1 MVDQANPTRSNLLF
15 LKEKA
20 SAISENIGVLRSR
33 RKALIKE
40 FLDTGLLFIKS
51 RDDIRGLYRKAIS
64 ELRIAINRDGEDFIS
79 AVADSMQE
87 RINVD
92 IVERTLWGLRY
103 RDVIYYEDPVRRPDE
118 RGYDFLSTSPHLE
131 EGIYC
136 YERIIEAMLNIAR
149 YESKL
154 KRLASEITGTT
165 KKIRVLEERVMP
177 ALLIKIRA
185 ISTYLSERERESYY
199 RLKLFKK
206 KKG

>member
-1 MVDQANPTRSNLLF
+1 MNVQTNPTRSNLLI
-15 LKEKA
+15 LKERA
-20 SAISENIGVLRSR
+20 STVSESIGVLRSR

-40 FLDTGLLFIKS
+40 FLDTGLSFIKS
-51 RDDIRGLYRKAIS
+51 RDEIRDLYRKAIS
-64 ELRIAINRDGEDFIS
+64 ELRIAINREGEDFIS
-79 AVADSMQE
+79 VIADSMQE

-92 IVERTLWGLRY
+92 IVERTLWGVRY

-154 KRLASEITGTT
+154 KRLASEINGTT

-177 ALLIKIRA
+177 DFLIKIRA
-185 ISTYLSERERESYY
+185 ISTYLSERDRESYY